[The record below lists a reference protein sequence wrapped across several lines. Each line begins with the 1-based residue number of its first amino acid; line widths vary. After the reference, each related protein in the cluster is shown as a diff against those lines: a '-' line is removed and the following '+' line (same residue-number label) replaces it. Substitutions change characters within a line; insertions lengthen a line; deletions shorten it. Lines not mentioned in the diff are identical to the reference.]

1 MGAAFEAVL
10 AVTKKVT
17 VLIFALFC
25 PRGLEN
31 AVNEVSGK
39 ALRGLQNKNGG
50 ADYPELRPRSRALF
64 VPCGR
69 IYAASSNCELYRS
82 A

>member
-25 PRGLEN
+25 PRGLES
-31 AVNEVSGK
+31 AVSEGRARRRGVRVS
-39 ALRGLQNKNGG
+39 
-50 ADYPELRPRSRALF
+50 
-64 VPCGR
+64 
-69 IYAASSNCELYRS
+69 
-82 A
+82 

>member
-25 PRGLEN
+25 PRGLES
-31 AVNEVSGK
+31 AVSEVSGK
-39 ALRGLQNKNGG
+39 AFRGSKDTKRGCRLSCAGG
-50 ADYPELRPRSRALF
+50 ARRRGVRA
-64 VPCGR
+64 
-69 IYAASSNCELYRS
+69 S
-82 A
+82 